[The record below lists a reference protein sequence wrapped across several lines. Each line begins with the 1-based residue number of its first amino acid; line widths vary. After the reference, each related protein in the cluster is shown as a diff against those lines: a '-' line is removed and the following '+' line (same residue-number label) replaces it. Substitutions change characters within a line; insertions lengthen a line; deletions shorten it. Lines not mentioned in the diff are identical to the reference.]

1 MRVVMQMSFFVTTT
15 LREAKRMD
23 ALREA
28 YEEQLKN
35 LPTGSLRAK
44 ERNGKKYF
52 YLSYRC
58 NGKVVSEYIG
68 NDESVIEDLRDRLER
83 RRGVEGLIK
92 SIKKEL
98 ALMNKV
104 LEVAK

>member
-1 MRVVMQMSFFVTTT
+1 MSFFATTT
-15 LREAKRMD
+15 LREAKRMT

-28 YEEQLKN
+28 YEKQLES
-35 LPTGSLRAK
+35 LPKGSLREK

-52 YLSYRC
+52 YLAYRSD
-58 NGKVVSEYIG
+58 GRVVSEYIG
-68 NDESVIEDLRDRLER
+68 NDETVINSLKEQLER
-83 RRGVEGLIK
+83 RKGVEALIK
-92 SIKKEL
+92 NIKKEL